1 MQSQALYGEMS
12 IAQAKIPCSGL
23 CRCVGCRNLPD
34 KPENKSLMH
43 LADAA
48 GTLLLLCVCALG
60 TLQDFL
66 QTYGPSSR
74 PQPPPT
80 SWRPWTS
87 HLNLSPSRDK
97 GCSSLNGRSM
107 KILTSLTLTDCHSLS
122 SIRRFPKQLA
132 FVCWKRQVMS

>member
-1 MQSQALYGEMS
+1 MS
-12 IAQAKIPCSGL
+12 TSQAKIPCSGL

-48 GTLLLLCVCALG
+48 GTPCYYCVCALG
-60 TLQDFL
+60 TLRDFL

-87 HLNLSPSRDK
+87 HLPCLNLSPSLGK
-97 GCSSLNGRSM
+97 GSSTLNGCLLQ
-107 KILTSLTLTDCHSLS
+107 ILTSLHLTGFHSLS
-122 SIRRFPKQLA
+122 SIRRFPKQPA
-132 FVCWKRQVMS
+132 FVCWKRQVMSSW